1 MNWILN
7 RIYVLLLLI
16 RFHSQQPFSELVH
29 SEEQKIADADALNK
43 QRIHQISESTKLKEV
58 LISTPVEQHNDL
70 IEEWIANNRSYDIG
84 KGVSKPTTAQSQSA
98 QGLFVQQTISN
109 ARISSAQR
117 MESEARQN
125 AASLEK
131 LAIESLDR
139 DGAIAAWGGILS
151 GSQMDVR
158 LKIIDRGIEN
168 QQKLLKRESDN
179 AISAEVLTNTDAMSL
194 ENNAEAID
202 EQVKLLDAGEGLFAG
217 LSDVKKQ
224 AVRNSMVEQM
234 NGVLFRRSKAFSD
247 VLDDAVKNGMLNDET
262 LSDMKDAGL
271 LTDSQEIEMRKIFS
285 SRSRTK
291 QLSEEFSEQK
301 NGITYKTMDKE
312 LDETYL
318 LSFAE
323 GDNTKIQESYI
334 RKFVDRIDR
343 DPGLGIIAKNKL
355 KAKLALAASQAIIES
370 DNAVGTQLGE
380 SWEDLPDERKQVL
393 SRYAQ
398 EVSKIMLESNVAQL
412 SLTKNGDQT
421 EYPSFADM
429 LIEDLRHLADEFN
442 RGVDPTKTDIP
453 QRMRLYK
460 VGSQQLRVRDYLL
473 TPEAERNTE

>member
-1 MNWILN
+1 M
-7 RIYVLLLLI
+7 
-16 RFHSQQPFSELVH
+16 
-29 SEEQKIADADALNK
+29 A
-43 QRIHQISESTKLKEV
+43 
-58 LISTPVEQHNDL
+58 NDM
-70 IEEWIANNRSYDIG
+70 W
-84 KGVSKPTTAQSQSA
+84 
-98 QGLFVQQTISN
+98 VQQS
-109 ARISSAQR
+109 ISSAKISSTQR

-139 DGAIAAWGGILS
+139 DGAIVAWGGILS
-151 GSQMDVR
+151 GPQMDVR

-202 EQVKLLDAGEGLFAG
+202 EQIKLLDAGEGLFAG
-217 LSDVKKQ
+217 LSDVKKR

-262 LSDMKDAGL
+262 LSDMKDTGL
-271 LTDSQEIEMRKIFS
+271 LTDSQETEMRKIFS

-312 LDETYL
+312 LDEKYL

-323 GDNTKIQESYI
+323 GDDTEILESDI
-334 RKFVDRIDR
+334 IKFVDRIDR

-370 DNAVGTQLGE
+370 DNAFGTQLGE

-412 SLTKNGDQT
+412 LLTQNGDAT